1 MHRSPGFNPPEKEST
16 RTSTVDC
23 AAAAGRFKEEHRREN
38 KNRDIYIYIH
48 TSPSLLQSFLQVFFK
63 ETVHPVRY
71 PCARGYLERK
81 DSSGYYI
88 YIYIF
93 VGIKRENLWKDD
105 EFENEFMEL
114 KKLLEK
120 GLLKGC

>member
-23 AAAAGRFKEEHRREN
+23 AAAAAGRFKEEHRREN
-38 KNRDIYIYIH
+38 KNRDVYIYIY
-48 TSPSLLQSFLQVFFK
+48 SPSLLQSFLQVFFK

-88 YIYIF
+88 YIY
-93 VGIKRENLWKDD
+93 
-105 EFENEFMEL
+105 
-114 KKLLEK
+114 LL
-120 GLLKGC
+120 G

>member
-38 KNRDIYIYIH
+38 KNRDVYIYIFPFPASKF
-48 TSPSLLQSFLQVFFK
+48 SPSFFQRDCS
-63 ETVHPVRY
+63 PCSISVRTWLF
-71 PCARGYLERK
+71 GEERFEWIL
-81 DSSGYYI
+81 YI

-93 VGIKRENLWKDD
+93 VGIKRVNLWKDD

>member
-38 KNRDIYIYIH
+38 KNRDVYIYIY
-48 TSPSLLQSFLQVFFK
+48 TPLPFFK
-63 ETVHPVRY
+63 VSSKFFSKRLFTLFDIRAHVVIW
-71 PCARGYLERK
+71 RGKIRV
-81 DSSGYYI
+81 DI
-88 YIYIF
+88 IYIF

>member
-23 AAAAGRFKEEHRREN
+23 AAAGRFKEEHRREN
-38 KNRDIYIYIH
+38 KNRDIYIYLPSFKVYSKFFSKRLFTLFDIH
-48 TSPSLLQSFLQVFFK
+48 AHV
-63 ETVHPVRY
+63 VIW
-71 PCARGYLERK
+71 RGKIRVDIL
-81 DSSGYYI
+81 YI
-88 YIYIF
+88 YTYIR
-93 VGIKRENLWKDD
+93 GIKRGNLWTDD

-114 KKLLEK
+114 KKLFEK

>member
-38 KNRDIYIYIH
+38 KNRDIYIYIY
-48 TSPSLLQSFLQVFFK
+48 TYLPFPPSKFSPSFFQRDCS
-63 ETVHPVRY
+63 PCSISVRTWLF
-71 PCARGYLERK
+71 GEERFEW
-81 DSSGYYI
+81 I
-88 YIYIF
+88 LYIYIF

>member
-38 KNRDIYIYIH
+38 KNRDIYIYIPPL
-48 TSPSLLQSFLQVFFK
+48 PSFKVFSKFFSK
-63 ETVHPVRY
+63 RLFTLFDIRAHVVIW
-71 PCARGYLERK
+71 RGKIRV
-81 DSSGYYI
+81 DII

>member
-38 KNRDIYIYIH
+38 KNRDIYIYIYLSFPPSKF
-48 TSPSLLQSFLQVFFK
+48 SPSFFQRDCS
-63 ETVHPVRY
+63 PCSISVRTWLF
-71 PCARGYLERK
+71 GEERFEW
-81 DSSGYYI
+81 I
-88 YIYIF
+88 LYIYIF

>member
-38 KNRDIYIYIH
+38 KNRDVYIYIYIY
-48 TSPSLLQSFLQVFFK
+48 SPSLLQSFLQVFFK

-88 YIYIF
+88 YIF

>member
-23 AAAAGRFKEEHRREN
+23 EAAGRRFKEEHRREN
-38 KNRDIYIYIH
+38 KNRDIYIYI
-48 TSPSLLQSFLQVFFK
+48 PSLPSFKVSSKFFSK
-63 ETVHPVRY
+63 RLFTLLDIRAHVVIW
-71 PCARGYLERK
+71 RGKIRVDIL
-81 DSSGYYI
+81 YI
-88 YIYIF
+88 YIY
-93 VGIKRENLWKDD
+93 VRWGNLWKDD

>member
-88 YIYIF
+88 YIYIC
-93 VGIKRENLWKDD
+93 WD
-105 EFENEFMEL
+105 
-114 KKLLEK
+114 KKGES
-120 GLLKGC
+120 LKG

>member
-38 KNRDIYIYIH
+38 KNRDVYIYIY
-48 TSPSLLQSFLQVFFK
+48 SPSLLQSFLQVFFK

-114 KKLLEK
+114 KKLFEK

>member
-23 AAAAGRFKEEHRREN
+23 AAAGRFKEEHRREN
-38 KNRDIYIYIH
+38 KNRDIYIYIYL
-48 TSPSLLQSFLQVFFK
+48 PSFKVYSKFFSK
-63 ETVHPVRY
+63 RLFTLFDIHAHVVIW
-71 PCARGYLERK
+71 RGKIRVDIL
-81 DSSGYYI
+81 YI
-88 YIYIF
+88 YTYIR
-93 VGIKRENLWKDD
+93 GIKRGNLWTDD

-114 KKLLEK
+114 KKLFEK

>member
-38 KNRDIYIYIH
+38 KNRDVYIYIY
-48 TSPSLLQSFLQVFFK
+48 TPLPSFKVFSKFFSK
-63 ETVHPVRY
+63 RLFTLFDIRAHVVIW
-71 PCARGYLERK
+71 RGKIRVDIL
-81 DSSGYYI
+81 

>member
-38 KNRDIYIYIH
+38 KNRDVYIYIYILPFPPSKF
-48 TSPSLLQSFLQVFFK
+48 SPSFFQRDCS
-63 ETVHPVRY
+63 PCSISVRTWLF
-71 PCARGYLERK
+71 GEERFEW
-81 DSSGYYI
+81 I
-88 YIYIF
+88 LYIYIF

-120 GLLKGC
+120 GLLKGF

>member
-23 AAAAGRFKEEHRREN
+23 EAAGRRFKEEHRREN
-38 KNRDIYIYIH
+38 KNRDIY
-48 TSPSLLQSFLQVFFK
+48 TFPPLLQSFLQVFFK
-63 ETVHPVRY
+63 ETVHPARY
-71 PCARGYLERK
+71 PSARGYLERK
-81 DSSGYYI
+81 DSSGYFIYI
-88 YIYIF
+88 YIY
-93 VGIKRENLWKDD
+93 VRWGNLWKDD

-120 GLLKGC
+120 GFLKGC

>member
-23 AAAAGRFKEEHRREN
+23 EAAAAAGRRFKEEHRREN
-38 KNRDIYIYIH
+38 KNRDIY
-48 TSPSLLQSFLQVFFK
+48 TFPPLLQSFLQVFFK
-63 ETVHPVRY
+63 ETVHPARY
-71 PCARGYLERK
+71 PSARGYLERK
-81 DSSGYYI
+81 DSSGYFIYI
-88 YIYIF
+88 YIY
-93 VGIKRENLWKDD
+93 VRWGNLWKDD